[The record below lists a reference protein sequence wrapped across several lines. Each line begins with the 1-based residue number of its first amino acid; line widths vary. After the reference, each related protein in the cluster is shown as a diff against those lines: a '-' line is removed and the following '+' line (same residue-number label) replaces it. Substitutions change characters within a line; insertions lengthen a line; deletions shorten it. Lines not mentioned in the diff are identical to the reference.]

1 MRVFLRKKID
11 IVGPDA
17 LVYRDGPEVSRSNR
31 AKKAG
36 IQPFTRGGELIWSL
50 ELTPSP

>member
-17 LVYRDGPEVSRSNR
+17 AGYRD
-31 AKKAG
+31 
-36 IQPFTRGGELIWSL
+36 
-50 ELTPSP
+50 TPSLAAEIMPKKQEFYCLCVASGRFGCQN

>member
-17 LVYRDGPEVSRSNR
+17 AGYRDTPQFGSRNH

-36 IQPFTRGGELIWSL
+36 ILLFVRSFGPIRLP